1 MSHVISIDLGIGVRV
16 QRHTQLQIINLYAT
30 HIEKN
35 NRRCFAFLLTSGNKI
50 VKTAMREQHWGAW
63 ALPSWMTTCIG
74 FNVGGYHIYKSSYIA
89 ELEHSRIV
97 LGRPITFNSWDPTA
111 RVLSPGPGTFRLE
124 WSFKDVSTTNL
135 LTPVGFLN
143 QIMKIFNHEV

>member
-50 VKTAMREQHWGAW
+50 VKTAMREQHWGA
-63 ALPSWMTTCIG
+63 
-74 FNVGGYHIYKSSYIA
+74 
-89 ELEHSRIV
+89 
-97 LGRPITFNSWDPTA
+97 
-111 RVLSPGPGTFRLE
+111 
-124 WSFKDVSTTNL
+124 
-135 LTPVGFLN
+135 
-143 QIMKIFNHEV
+143 